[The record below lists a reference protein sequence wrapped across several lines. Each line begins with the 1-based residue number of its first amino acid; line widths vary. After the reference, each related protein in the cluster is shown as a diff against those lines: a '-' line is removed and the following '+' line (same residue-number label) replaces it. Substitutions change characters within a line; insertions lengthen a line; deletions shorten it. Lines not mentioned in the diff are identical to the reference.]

1 MHTNNEK
8 IPIIVAVF
16 DGEIEHLPAWGCV
29 VRSRT
34 TSTDVVRFRS
44 HRASMVEAM
53 TPSGEAAENAMVG
66 LVGLFV
72 VVVDVHCRSFGL
84 CCFLCK
90 HEEKGYILCYFLAI
104 VPYDR

>member
-1 MHTNNEK
+1 MAE
-8 IPIIVAVF
+8 F

-66 LVGLFV
+66 LIGLIV
-72 VVVDVHCRSFGL
+72 VVVVVRSRSFGL
-84 CCFLCK
+84 SCFLCL
-90 HEEKGYILCYFLAI
+90 LCYFLAI
-104 VPYDR
+104 IPYDRLSIDELAN